1 MQFIELFAGVG
12 GFHLGITQALQG
24 GVCVYAN
31 EWDKYA
37 AQTYSKNFKGDY
49 LDTTDITNVATTD
62 IPGHDCL
69 VGGFPCQSFSI
80 AGKRRGFEETRGTL
94 FFEIARLLAHHRPG
108 HLVLENVEG
117 LLTHDTGKTFATV
130 LRVLADLG
138 YRVEWQVLNSS
149 NFGVPQSRKRVYI
162 IGHLRDRC
170 TQQIFPLIGS
180 NEVHNAAG
188 ASEKEIHAGTLTAR
202 QYASWNG
209 NFVNEARG
217 GTLRTHNDGKGAR
230 MTADGLAPTLPAR
243 ARDDGSGQAI
253 VLIPN
258 VDRGD
263 GERSVTHT
271 EGDIVPTLRATHYK
285 SGDNQPKIAIPV
297 LTPDRPVKR
306 QNGRRFKEDG
316 EPAFTVNTIDRHG
329 VMVREANKQ
338 GFAVAEPG
346 DSISLRHPSSK
357 TRRGRVGKGIAGTLD
372 TGEPQAVLTDMAIR
386 RLTPIEC
393 ERLQGFPDNWT
404 AGVSDSQRY
413 KQMGNAVTVNVV
425 KAIFERLN
433 EQCKLNK

>member
-1 MQFIELFAGVG
+1 MQFVELFAGVG
-12 GFHLGITQALQG
+12 GFHLGISQALQG

-37 AQTYSKNFKGDY
+37 AQTYSKNFKGEY
-49 LDTTDITNVATTD
+49 LDTTDITNVAATD
-62 IPGHDCL
+62 IPAHDCL

-94 FFEIARLLAHHRPG
+94 FFEIARLLAHHRPR

-117 LLTHDTGKTFATV
+117 LLTHDIGKTFQTV
-130 LRVLADLG
+130 LGVLADLG

-162 IGHLRDRC
+162 VGHLRDQC
-170 TQQIFPLIGS
+170 TEQILPIIGQQPTIAQNLVTVG
-180 NEVHNAAG
+180 N
-188 ASEKEIHAGTLTAR
+188 KTLHKKATANTIDANYHKGLDNHQQR
-202 QYASWNG
+202 TG
-209 NFVNEARG
+209 VVVG
-217 GTLRTHNDGKGAR
+217 GTLRTHNDGKGFR
-230 MTADGLAPTLPAR
+230 RTKDGLAPTLPAR

-253 VLIPN
+253 VLIPQVN
-258 VDRGD
+258 RTNGKR
-263 GERSVTHT
+263 EVTHT
-271 EGDIVPTLRATHYK
+271 EGNIVPTLRATHYK
-285 SGDNQPKIAIPV
+285 SGDNQPKIVQRARGKNEGGEHDIAPTLTGKSYQDNNHVAIPV

-306 QNGRRFKEDG
+306 QNGRRFKDDG
-316 EPAFTVNTIDRHG
+316 DPAFTVNTIDKHG
-329 VMVREANKQ
+329 VYDGQ
-338 GFAVAEPG
+338 
-346 DSISLRHPSSK
+346 I
-357 TRRGRVGKGIAGTLD
+357 
-372 TGEPQAVLTDMAIR
+372 IR

-433 EQCKLNK
+433 TVCKLNK